1 MVLRREGHGRL
12 PETLRL
18 VWGASAPV
26 RWLVASEIPR
36 RASEACWFLGGWVC
50 APVGFGRL
58 GRSTCIWGQTRR
70 GGLVLG
76 GVRGMW

>member
-12 PETLRL
+12 SEALRL

-26 RWLVASEIPR
+26 WWLVVSEIPR
-36 RASEACWFLGGWVC
+36 RASRMHVFLGGWVC

-58 GRSTCIWGQTRR
+58 GRSTCIWGRHAS
-70 GGLVLG
+70 GVLVLG
-76 GVRGMW
+76 GVRGIW